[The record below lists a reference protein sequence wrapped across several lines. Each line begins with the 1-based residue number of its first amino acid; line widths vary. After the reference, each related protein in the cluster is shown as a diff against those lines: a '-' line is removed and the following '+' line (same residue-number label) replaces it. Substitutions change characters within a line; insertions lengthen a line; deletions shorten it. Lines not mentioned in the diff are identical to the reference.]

1 MQLIPENMSRKLDN
15 LGRIVIPKGLRTR
28 LNISDGDELEIFT
41 TSIDGINYIC
51 LTNNVKQDPRYTSA
65 VAVLEE
71 LGLDV
76 PQELLK
82 KLED

>member
-1 MQLIPENMSRKLDN
+1 MKLIPENMSRKLDN

-28 LNISDGDELEIFT
+28 LNIADGDELEVFT

-51 LTNNVKQDPRYTSA
+51 LTNARIQDVKYANA

-71 LGLDV
+71 LGVDI
-76 PQELLK
+76 PQELLD
-82 KLED
+82 KLD